1 MAQSANNVT
10 TLNGL
15 FKEVYSERIKDLVPD
30 GVSLYNDINFEE
42 SKKLGNTYHQ
52 PVILSQEHGKQY

>member
-15 FKEVYSERIKDLVPD
+15 FKEVYSDRIKDLVPD
-30 GVSLYNDINFEE
+30 GVSLYNDIQFEE
-42 SKKLGNTYHQ
+42 SKKLGNTYH
-52 PVILSQEHGKQY
+52 